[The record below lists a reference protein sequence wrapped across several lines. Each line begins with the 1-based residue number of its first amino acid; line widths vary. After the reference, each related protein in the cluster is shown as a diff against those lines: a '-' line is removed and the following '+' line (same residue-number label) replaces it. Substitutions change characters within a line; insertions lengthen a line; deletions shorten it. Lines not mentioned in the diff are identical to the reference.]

1 MTGVRSRRIAD
12 KDTCT
17 SDLCVVAAQKLMS
30 DLHWEPSS
38 IDGIVL
44 VTQTPDYRLPAT
56 SCVIQDRL
64 ALPSECAAFDVN
76 LGCSG
81 YVYGLWMV
89 CSMISTGSMKRM
101 LLLVGDTMSKG
112 ISPEDRSTT
121 LLFGDAGTATALE
134 YDDGAPDMTFALG
147 TDGAGVHNL
156 IIPAGGYREQSSP
169 QTTIRRPLSDG
180 SIRSREDLFMD
191 GGEIFNFTIKRV
203 PTLVK
208 LLLEETKMEIP
219 DMDYIIFHQANKF
232 ILNYLAKKLKL
243 APHQVPMSI
252 SQYGNTSSGSI
263 PLTMASELAME
274 LRQGDKDIAL
284 IGFGVGYSWAGVLTR
299 MAPLQSLGMLEI

>member
-1 MTGVRSRRIAD
+1 
-12 KDTCT
+12 
-17 SDLCVVAAQKLMS
+17 
-30 DLHWEPSS
+30 
-38 IDGIVL
+38 
-44 VTQTPDYRLPAT
+44 
-56 SCVIQDRL
+56 
-64 ALPSECAAFDVN
+64 
-76 LGCSG
+76 
-81 YVYGLWMV
+81 
-89 CSMISTGSMKRM
+89 
-101 LLLVGDTMSKG
+101 
-112 ISPEDRSTT
+112 
-121 LLFGDAGTATALE
+121 
-134 YDDGAPDMTFALG
+134 
-147 TDGAGVHNL
+147 
-156 IIPAGGYREQSSP
+156 
-169 QTTIRRPLSDG
+169 
-180 SIRSREDLFMD
+180 MD